1 MREVIWGGA
10 AHFLFLLI
18 DYTDFLHLLW
28 QFFHSSSKSIATLL
42 ICISTVWWQ
51 SSLIYLHPF
60 MDIIWLCLLQL
71 GLCWWWF
78 LLNYPLHP
86 LLSRNFILFVAH
98 CRWLPERLRDT
109 GFILKETLNSV
120 IIGLLL
126 NLIYA
131 ARAYVISFKRCHLS
145 WMRRQTIIFN
155 FWSLGLL
162 RVLKKV
168 RPWLLAIQKL
178 FEFKWSLG
186 FKNLILIVE
195 GGKYPSS

>member
-1 MREVIWGGA
+1 MLHFLETLSKISIHKAIKSGLSRLIILITCVAAIYSWCLLDHSLSMREVIWGGA

-28 QFFHSSSKSIATLL
+28 QFFHCSSKRIATLL
-42 ICISTVWWQ
+42 ICIGTVWWQ

-86 LLSRNFILFVAH
+86 LLSRNFILFLAH
-98 CRWLPERLRDT
+98 CHWLPERLRDT
-109 GFILKETLNSV
+109 GFILKETLYSV
-120 IIGLLL
+120 IIGLVL

-131 ARAYVISFKRCHLS
+131 ARAYVISF
-145 WMRRQTIIFN
+145 
-155 FWSLGLL
+155 
-162 RVLKKV
+162 
-168 RPWLLAIQKL
+168 
-178 FEFKWSLG
+178 
-186 FKNLILIVE
+186 
-195 GGKYPSS
+195 